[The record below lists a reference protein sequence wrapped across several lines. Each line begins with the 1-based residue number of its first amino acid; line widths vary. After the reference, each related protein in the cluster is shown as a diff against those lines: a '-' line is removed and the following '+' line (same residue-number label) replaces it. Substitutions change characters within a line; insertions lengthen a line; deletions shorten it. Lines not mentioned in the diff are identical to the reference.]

1 MRRVGRLTA
10 GPAVAVGAVV
20 GTLSF
25 GVPAAAA
32 APVADDV
39 SAATSNGDPV
49 AVTLHGSD
57 DFDST
62 LTVSVVDGPSNG
74 TLGPIGSLDCTYPG
88 GQTNCTAEVTY
99 TPGPCLNGSDSFS
112 YRVADG
118 LASDDGMATIAV
130 SSLVP
135 SFAKDRFVASGSV
148 YETTAADL
156 LPGATVD
163 YGDGGGS
170 QEVTV
175 EPDGTAVL
183 SHLYPDE
190 GSYRVTVRNPGGCE
204 AAGYAHVLLPGA
216 TSTGVVDV
224 GPGEI
229 GTLDLG
235 LLSATLTTASTDP
248 SAATLLAAL
257 YPPGTPG
264 FDPRDLTALSA
275 FDLRTIGATSADVL
289 VAKFRYPAD
298 TPPGTVPTLL
308 FLDPQS
314 GRFEPV
320 GGSTKLPDSLVVDE
334 ANREITIV
342 FDDTSFP
349 TLTSLKGTPLVVA
362 HDRRPRVRVRGVV
375 SRCAFGVRVNDDG
388 KLRRVIV
395 KLDGE
400 AIKATGQDHFRV
412 RLAVDALGEGRH
424 RLRVVAV
431 DRSGGRGSD
440 AKRFHR
446 FGRRCFS
453 G

>member
-308 FLDPQS
+308 FLDPH
-314 GRFEPV
+314 
-320 GGSTKLPDSLVVDE
+320 
-334 ANREITIV
+334 